1 MRKILPII
9 IIGLLLVGCAT
20 GTTAVEQI
28 SSQTDNPATIAL
40 ASYAD
45 AQDIYIAT
53 AQLYLPYQRLLKE
66 VNPEL
71 DAKIIAMLREANA
84 SLDLW
89 GLLGDLPLHD
99 RALFRALIRDITL
112 EIAMLLAK
120 ERAQ

>member
-1 MRKILPII
+1 MKKILPII

-28 SSQTDNPATIAL
+28 SSQTDNPGLIAL

-45 AQDIYIAT
+45 AQDVYIAT

-66 VNPEL
+66 VNPDL
-71 DAKIIAMLREANA
+71 DAKIIAMLREANRR
-84 SLDLW
+84 LDLW

-99 RALFRALIRDITL
+99 RELFRALIRDITL

>member
-1 MRKILPII
+1 MRKLILIC
-9 IIGLLLVGCAT
+9 LLLTACAT

-28 SSQTDNPATIAL
+28 SSQTDNPGLIAL

-66 VNPEL
+66 VNPDL
-71 DAKIIAMLREANA
+71 DAKIIAMLREANRR
-84 SLDLW
+84 LDLW

-99 RALFRALIRDITL
+99 RELFRSLIRDITL